1 MKNRRCI
8 ITPGLIFLLSW
19 YTVTMN
25 KAQGQ
30 DLQPPFQ
37 DDREPVIALE
47 MKDAGF
53 GEFAAALERKTGVRL
68 YYRSQWVEGLR
79 VDLPGDSMKITEITG
94 RALRGSGLFVQFL
107 PPDRMVVLKEKIEAD
122 LSHLTG
128 EGITAAVNGGLEN
141 NGANGGKFLEVSR
154 PDQILRTITVG
165 DQDRSASRSVARIRG
180 RIRDSE
186 TGEPVLGAT
195 MVVTETGKGSIS
207 DQHGI
212 VTMAL
217 STGNYNARFSFVGM
231 ETVQARLVVHSDGEF
246 EINMSPAVI
255 ALNEVEIVGDHYR
268 VINSTDVGVER
279 LSMSTVKQM
288 PLFMGENDVIRIS
301 RLLPGIT
308 STGEASAGVNVR
320 GGNADQ
326 NIFYINRVP
335 VYNTSHMFGFLS
347 AFNSDIIKD
356 FSVYKASVPV
366 NFGGRISS
374 VFNILTRK
382 GNQKKF
388 HAHAGISPVS
398 AHATLET
405 PLVRER
411 VSLLV
416 SGRTSYSDWMLGRM
430 EDPVIRESRAGFY
443 DFSGSLSILPDEK
456 NDLGLFYYQSFD
468 RFSYGSINDYEYAN
482 RGGSVIWKHTYSPAL
497 FSNVT
502 VTGSSYTFSSADN
515 YEISRAYRHRY
526 NLMHNELAAEFS
538 WIPALNHRISFGSGL
553 VYYYLDRG
561 KVLPGGEGSLRIP
574 VDLGNEK
581 GIEGSIFAS
590 DDMTI
595 FPWLSVYA
603 GLRYSFFGYLGP
615 GRVRLYDEGQLKSDG
630 TVTDT
635 LFFDN
640 NELVDFDSGPE
651 ARLAV
656 NVKAGPNTSF
666 KVSFSQMRQYLF
678 MLSNTVTISPTDQ
691 WKLSDYHLQPP
702 SGNQY
707 SAGFHHIRPRSGISG
722 SIELYYKHTDH
733 IVEYRDGA
741 NFIASPYTETT
752 VLQGQQ
758 DAYGAEFM
766 LQRSSGRL
774 NGWINYAW
782 SRSIMQVKG
791 ASEEESVNRGEPYPS
806 NYDRPHVLNM
816 VGNLRLNRRLTL
828 SSNLVYM
835 TGRPVTFPASLYY
848 IGDIVYIDY
857 HAKNQ
862 YRVPD
867 YFRID
872 AALSIEGNLKADKP
886 FHSSWSVNVYN
897 LLGRNNPQ
905 SLFFE
910 PKENYLKGFSF
921 SVIGVPVV
929 TVSWNIKLGNYE
941 SS

>member
-1 MKNRRCI
+1 MKNKVPYI
-8 ITPGLIFLLSW
+8 IWSLAFLFLG
-19 YTVTMN
+19 TGIN
-25 KAQGQ
+25 APAQEQ
-30 DLQPPFQ
+30 DLGYRIP
-37 DDREPVIALE
+37 DECEPVCALQVSN
-47 MKDAGF
+47 AGF
-53 GEFAAALERKTGVRL
+53 REFASSLEQVTGVRL
-68 YYRSQWVEGLR
+68 YYRDEWVHSIR
-79 VDLPGDSMKITEITG
+79 VDLPGDSMKITDMVA
-94 RALRGSGLFVQFL
+94 RVLRGSGLVIQFL
-107 PPDRMVVLKEKIEAD
+107 PPDRMIVLKEKIQVD

-128 EGITAAVNGGLEN
+128 NGESISEYGGLEN
-141 NGANGGKFLEVSR
+141 NGLKGGKFLEGTH
-154 PDQILRTITVG
+154 PEQILHTIVVGEQGGSDSRT
-165 DQDRSASRSVARIRG
+165 VARIRG
-180 RIRDSE
+180 RIRDIE
-186 TGEPVLGAT
+186 TGEPVIGAT

-207 DQHGI
+207 DQHGNVI
-212 VTMAL
+212 LAL
-217 STGNYNARFSFVGM
+217 PPGSYNARFSFVGM
-231 ETVQARLVVHSDGEF
+231 ETVHSRLVVHGDGEF
-246 EINMSPAVI
+246 QLGMNPAVI

-279 LSMSTVKQM
+279 LSMSSVKQM

-308 STGEASAGVNVR
+308 SAGEASVGVNVR

-405 PLVRER
+405 PLVRDR

-416 SGRTSYSDWMLGRM
+416 SGRTSYSDWMLKSM
-430 EDPVIRESRAGFY
+430 EDPVLRESQAGFY
-443 DFSGSLSILPDEK
+443 DFSGSLSIEPNEK
-456 NDLGLFYYQSFD
+456 NDLGLFYYQSYD
-468 RFSYGSINDYEYAN
+468 RFAYGSVNNYEYAN
-482 RGGSVIWKHTYSPAL
+482 RGGSVIWKHTFTPAL
-497 FSNVT
+497 IST
-502 VTGSSYTFSSADN
+502 VTLAGSGYTFASADHF
-515 YEISRAYRHRY
+515 EISRAYRHRY
-526 NLMHNELAAEFS
+526 NLAHNEFVSEFS
-538 WIPALNHRISFGSGL
+538 WMPALNHRISFGSGV

-561 KVLPGGEGSLRIP
+561 EVRPDGEASLRIP
-574 VDLGNEK
+574 VDLGTEK
-581 GIEGSIFAS
+581 GVEGSLFAS
-590 DDMTI
+590 DDITLL
-595 FPWLSVYA
+595 PWLSAYA

-615 GRVRLYDEGQLKSDG
+615 GTVRIYDGGPVNTEGTL
-630 TVTDT
+630 TDT
-635 LFFDN
+635 LQFGN
-640 NELVDFDSGPE
+640 NELIESYSGPE
-651 ARLAV
+651 VRLAV
-656 NVKAGPNTSF
+656 NLKAGQNTSF

-691 WKLSDYHLQPP
+691 WKLSDYHLSPP

-707 SAGFHHIRPRSGISG
+707 SAGFHHIRPRSGISA

-733 IVEYRDGA
+733 VVEYRDGA
-741 NFIASPYTETT
+741 NFIASPYTETA

-758 DAYGAEFM
+758 NAYGAEFM
-766 LQRSSGRL
+766 LQRTSGRL

-782 SRSIMQVKG
+782 SRSIMQVQGEPG
-791 ASEEESVNRGEPYPS
+791 AGSINRGEPYPS
-806 NYDRPHVLNM
+806 NYDRPHVLNV
-816 VGNLRLNRRLTL
+816 VGNARLNRRLTF
-828 SSNLVYM
+828 SSNMVYM

-848 IGDIVYIDY
+848 IGDVVYIDY
-857 HAKNQ
+857 HSKNQ
-862 YRVPD
+862 FRVPD

-872 AALSIEGNLKADKP
+872 ASLSIEGNLKADKL
-886 FHSSWSVNVYN
+886 FHSSWSLNVYN

-921 SVIGVPVV
+921 SVIGVPVF
-929 TVSWNIKLGNYE
+929 TLSWNIKLGNYE